1 MEYNE
6 QKQKS
11 NRTYDEIN
19 AISNRIKVW
28 IETVI
33 TPTKSIM
40 EYLTYRV
47 PPFGSIGESNTVIN
61 VVRGSAQTILEPAR
75 TNNTKGNKSLHGP
88 VPPASCQAGRLPLIE
103 CILEADLYSPP
114 ISWTSRLA
122 PAGHASKNLPA
133 KLSKSA
139 SGLVLALTR
148 HAVQKLR
155 RHDRPEGQGHFH
167 HLCMPELAVVCLH
180 T

>member
-75 TNNTKGNKSLHGP
+75 TTTRRATNPFTVQSHCQLPGRT
-88 VPPASCQAGRLPLIE
+88 AS
-103 CILEADLYSPP
+103 
-114 ISWTSRLA
+114 T
-122 PAGHASKNLPA
+122 H
-133 KLSKSA
+133 
-139 SGLVLALTR
+139 
-148 HAVQKLR
+148 
-155 RHDRPEGQGHFH
+155 
-167 HLCMPELAVVCLH
+167 
-180 T
+180 